1 MDRVLAPL
9 AAWALGGAVFGG
21 AAQGPGLGYYF
32 LVAFLLGVAF
42 AAWGLCCCGLGCAL
56 HHFCSE
62 GGPPRV
68 VAVAAH
74 QSGRAVAPVTGGA
87 RRRMWAYRAQ

>member
-32 LVAFLLGVAF
+32 LVAFLLGVTF
-42 AAWGLCCCGLGCAL
+42 AAWGLFCCGLGCAL
-56 HHFCSE
+56 QHCCRE
-62 GGPPRV
+62 GGPCVHTRLSDAPHR
-68 VAVAAH
+68 AAAA
-74 QSGRAVAPVTGGA
+74 GTPYGDV
-87 RRRMWAYRAQ
+87 RR